1 MYCPKC
7 ATQNLDDAR
16 FCRKCGTDL
25 SAVSQALTGRFI
37 EEPGRH
43 RRRDRGEGPPSLES
57 GIKKLAMGL
66 VFLAMVFIPVFSGH
80 WGIWWWMLFPAA
92 PLLSTGIAELV
103 RYRQQGRYAHALPSA
118 QEPARL
124 FPESSFASYA
134 SPASELPP
142 RRRNTSELVEPPP
155 SVTEGTT
162 RHLGAE
168 APTRHLEKQ

>member
-7 ATQNLDDAR
+7 AAQNLDDAR

-25 SAVSQALTGRFI
+25 GAVSQALTGRVP
-37 EEPGRH
+37 EEPMRH
-43 RRRDRGEGPPSLES
+43 RRRDRGDGSPSLES

-92 PLLSTGIAELV
+92 PLLSAGIAELV
-103 RYRQQGRYAHALPSA
+103 RYRQQDRYAPALRSA
-118 QEPARL
+118 AEPARL
-124 FPESSFASYA
+124 FPESDSTNYA
-134 SPASELPP
+134 HASELPP
-142 RRRNTSELVEPPP
+142 RRNTSELVEPPP